1 MNSRSEVLD
10 LIRQGSFSVE
20 EAKTLAKEARN
31 NLKDG
36 ILEAK
41 ANWSSHLAKRIHDL
55 ANYPKDAW
63 KAVNTLKEWIQ
74 GHHKTPD
81 IMRLSKEDGS
91 FTSSDEEILVVLAK
105 HFQKIYNSDVEVD

>member
-1 MNSRSEVLD
+1 MNSRSEILD

-20 EAKTLAKEARN
+20 GAKTLAKDTRN

-36 ILEAK
+36 ILQAK

-74 GHHKTPD
+74 GHHKTLD
-81 IMRLSKEDGS
+81 IMRWIKDDGS
-91 FTSSDEEILVVLAK
+91 FAGSDEEILVVLAR
-105 HFQKIYNSDVEVD
+105 HFQKNI